1 MQLDGFEGQIEASLA
16 VLSSVK
22 VVDVVVKGSMRP
34 SGKLYTEAVVLA
46 MSSPEPLSSAQI
58 INIAQ
63 LITTS
68 VDGLADRHLNLMDD
82 TDNGLNL
89 ELRRA
94 DERKKFWTG
103 IAINVAKI
111 LAVLAALIALRL
123 FIEAI
128 GMRIEGVEQD
138 R

>member
-128 GMRIEGVEQD
+128 GKRIEGVEQD